1 MGNPSDE
8 VRTRSLLKN
17 IYNNLAFISQIELKN
32 ICEAKIG
39 ENRMIAM
46 QKELNQFEKNEVWE
60 LVPELI
66 KQTIIGTKW
75 IYRNKMDENVIIVRN
90 KIRLTTQR
98 FNKKEGIDYEETF
111 ALIV

>member
-8 VRTRSLLKN
+8 VRTKSLLKN

-46 QKELNQFEKNEVWE
+46 QKELNQFEK
-60 LVPELI
+60 
-66 KQTIIGTKW
+66 K
-75 IYRNKMDENVIIVRN
+75 
-90 KIRLTTQR
+90 
-98 FNKKEGIDYEETF
+98 
-111 ALIV
+111 